1 MTFAFPATRLSLRIP
16 TGPGTTISC
25 YASAIRPVFA
35 VSHRTGIRSC
45 CATCGYILP
54 LSERLHCFPS
64 VGSPVPLSESV
75 GFLIGV
81 LMAEHNGISFRIPI
95 VCSRKRT
102 LLQWVAPNAT
112 ASASAGAIST
122 QSLRGSY
129 VTVSPIE
136 CFGCFAS
143 RIASTRRLASTH
155 RHSLTVI
162 VVFYPHT
169 ALRRQ
174 AGQLLLDVS
183 GYYFAGGC
191 PL

>member
-112 ASASAGAIST
+112 AGAINT
-122 QSLRGSY
+122 QSLTGLFSEA
-129 VTVSPIE
+129 VTSLFP
-136 CFGCFAS
+136 
-143 RIASTRRLASTH
+143 RLN
-155 RHSLTVI
+155 V
-162 VVFYPHT
+162 
-169 ALRRQ
+169 
-174 AGQLLLDVS
+174 LDVLPVES
-183 GYYFAGGC
+183 PALVDL
-191 PL
+191 PALVDIP